1 MPRLLSVNVGLPRD
15 VTWNGKTVRTSV
27 WKSPVSGRRMVRK
40 LDIDG
45 DAQGDLAGHGGEQR
59 AVFVYQMDS
68 YHYWQSFLGRSDFTF
83 GQFGENFTVEGLLDS
98 EVCIGDRYRIG
109 DAIFEVTQP
118 RVTCYRVGIRMN
130 EPRMPALLVAHHRP
144 GFYFR
149 VLQEGEV
156 GAGDDVVKI
165 TDGPERMSVADVDAL
180 LYLPGPSREQLQRA
194 LRIPALSKGWQG
206 SFQAMLQQDLGSKTS
221 VGNPGLAT
229 EEPAPAWPG
238 FRQMRVA
245 TIHKESESVT
255 SFVLVPADKQSLSLF
270 QAGQFVVLRLI
281 IDPGKAPVLRSY
293 SLSDLPAAHHLRI
306 SVKSELKGIGSSFLC
321 DRTREGDVLDVSA
334 PRGSFTLRASQSPVV
349 LLSAGVGATPVMSML
364 HALASEKS
372 QREIW
377 WIYAARNRAEHPF
390 AEESRSLLKQLSRG
404 RGYIVYSRPAA
415 TDQLGTD
422 FDAAGHIDAA
432 LLKRIGVSQGSDFY
446 LCGPSSFLQNMR
458 DGLQTW
464 GVPAD
469 NVHTEIFGALES
481 ITPGMAQVAH
491 TPHQPQ
497 GPPGSG
503 PPVSFARS
511 GITATW
517 DSKFTSLLELAEACD
532 VPVRW
537 SCRTGVCH
545 TCMTGLIAGSI
556 SYNPEPLE
564 RPAPGNVLVCCSQ
577 PNAGVTLDL

>member
-1 MPRLLSVNVGLPRD
+1 
-15 VTWNGKTVRTSV
+15 
-27 WKSPVSGRRMVRK
+27 MVRK
-40 LDIDG
+40 LNIAWRCASRSRRSRRGAPRRIRLPDG
-45 DAQGDLAGHGGEQR
+45 FLPLLGALFGPQR
-59 AVFVYQMDS
+59 FYFRPVRRKLHRRGTPD
-68 YHYWQSFLGRSDFTF
+68 
-83 GQFGENFTVEGLLDS
+83 N

-109 DAIFEVTQP
+109 DAEFEVTQP

-156 GAGDDVVKI
+156 GAGDDIVKI
-165 TDGPERMSVADVDAL
+165 TDGPERISVAEVDAL
-180 LYLPGPSREQLQRA
+180 LYLPGHSSEQLQRA
-194 LRIPALSKGWQG
+194 LRIPALSKGWQS
-206 SFQAMLQQDLGSKTS
+206 SFQAMLQQDLSSKTAA
-221 VGNPGLAT
+221 GNPGLAN
-229 EEPAPAWPG
+229 EEQAPAWPG

-245 TIHKESESVT
+245 SIHKESDNVT
-255 SFVLVPADKQSLSLF
+255 SFVLASIDGQPLPVF
-270 QAGQFVVLRLI
+270 QAGQFVVLRLLV
-281 IDPGKAPVLRSY
+281 DPGKPPVLRSY
-293 SLSDLPAAHHLRI
+293 SLSDLPAADHFRI
-306 SVKSELKGIGSSFLC
+306 SVKSELNGIGSSFLC
-321 DRTREGDVLDVSA
+321 NRTQEGDVLDVSA
-334 PRGSFTLRASQSPVV
+334 PRGSFTLRPGQNPVV

-364 HALASEKS
+364 HALAAEKS

-377 WIYAARNRAEHPF
+377 WIYGARNRVDHPF

-415 TDQLGTD
+415 IDQVGAD
-422 FDAAGHIDAA
+422 FDAPGHIDTA
-432 LLKRIGVSQGSDFY
+432 LLERIGVSQGSDFY

-458 DGLQTW
+458 DGLRNW
-464 GVPAD
+464 GVLAG
-469 NVHTEIFGALES
+469 NVHTEIFGSLEA
-481 ITPGMAQVAH
+481 ITPGMAQVVH
-491 TPHQPQ
+491 TPHLPQ

-511 GITATW
+511 GITAAW
-517 DSKFTSLLELAEACD
+517 DPKFGSLLELAEACD

-545 TCMTGLIAGSI
+545 TCMTGLIGGSI
-556 SYNPEPLE
+556 IYNPEPLE